1 MNMIS
6 TGAFQTEM
14 DASNKQ
20 ETLVAKLVSAWEKKN
35 AKLARA
41 GGVSLMALS
50 LAACG
55 SSSDDTATS
64 DTTATDTSS
73 DTTTTTTP
81 TVDASKE
88 ILLTSAQNIGASY
101 TGGSGDDV
109 FAGVIVGNNATGT
122 TFQAGDVLT
131 GGDGTDTLTVS
142 VSGNGG
148 GAFSV
153 VGVDTNAVEIL
164 KLSNF
169 DTNAGDTT
177 VDTTL
182 MDGLTTVGLSASSST
197 GGTVFSGMTSSV
209 AAEMMNGAA
218 NLTLTYAATAVAGT
232 ADSQDLA
239 VMNISAGTFTA
250 NSIETINVTTSLAA
264 STLTNIAGD
273 AITAITVAGDQN
285 LTLSTAMTTK
295 SIDASAMSGKLTMTM
310 GAQATQTIKGGSGA
324 DVIKSS
330 TQLGAKDVIDG
341 GAGVDTLR
349 IDTSGTIDA
358 TATTGELVGVSN
370 IENIE
375 MNSRNDAAKIDMTG
389 VTGVTTLSAAA
400 SRAVVFDA
408 NAADT
413 TNATNSAAI
422 VFSLNGVSRT
432 TAAQDGNASAGEA
445 ATLVVGVI
453 NGLDGFTAVTNGNAG
468 MIVTADSGKAVE
480 FSLTSGYTNQDSS
493 AYYDVTFADTTGS
506 EEIDVY
512 AADLVTITKED
523 ASGSSDSHTVNLATV
538 AADKAFAHTIG
549 DINVTNIESLTLT
562 SNGMKAETAK
572 TLSALSGDA
581 KLTSLTI
588 TGDSDLVISDHGTDN
603 TKLATIDASK
613 MTGSLTLSDS
623 VATLA
628 QTITTGSGNDTIVMG
643 GNLTAAD
650 VLDLGG
656 NTTTVAGLAG
666 TDKVTADLAAGGTSQ
681 AATTRSIANA
691 ETISFKQTTGNSF
704 LDASTITNAGTI
716 DFWNADGA
724 TFGTTITNLAA
735 GTNIGLGSYAL
746 NNESNGTM
754 TISLADETG
763 TADSLTLTIG
773 DAGADDDV
781 DATIKTTG
789 IETITVAR
797 AATDADNAALN
808 MSGAKAATI
817 NVTGATTAAAQTALG
832 TLSTTTTKV
841 DASAAPGLLSVTA
854 SATGTEI
861 ITKVGSANNTIAGGA
876 GNDTVTL
883 GSLNGD
889 DAAGNGG
896 TDTLNAT
903 VKANSTEATTGFE
916 TINYTVADNVQA
928 TITAANGKGVDTA
941 KTFNLKGGD
950 ALTTFAI
957 NYHSPA
963 VLTTI
968 DMSGYTG
975 KSTAS
980 TFAASQLV
988 NTMTIKGSAGADT
1001 VTATTNNDNA
1011 AVASMTGVE
1020 TLVLNAA
1027 GGATTFDFAK
1037 TSGITTVKT
1046 DDDNTARDI
1055 TLTDLATGTA
1065 VEVTTGVTA
1074 SGLIVDMADKAAA
1087 DNTLDIKIKTVASA
1101 AHVIDIDIDEV
1112 ETTTIN
1118 VDTATKLDLAGLSM
1132 TTGTSTL
1139 NLTGDSALTISA
1151 LHTDVTT
1158 IDASGMSTGG
1168 SVTQSARSTTGAVT
1182 YTGSTGDDT
1191 FIMMAQGDV
1200 LDGGNGLGDTLDIN
1214 FTGILG
1220 GIAVDLSSTTD
1231 QVTSVDSV
1239 GNSAVQKNFENVD
1252 VSGYTAFG
1260 ASITGSSGANTITG
1274 SAQVDSITGG
1284 NGIDTITSGNGAD
1297 VIDLTETTSAGDILI
1312 YNNQAGVK
1320 STADVITGFTSAD
1333 NIQIQATSGGQFGDL
1348 HTADGTAF
1356 TGALTGDVSTAYDV
1370 DVQANLSNAAD
1381 NVVLITNTTGGT
1393 AGLNAALAGGTA
1405 AVIKESG
1412 GGNFAAG
1419 DEIVIVISDGTNAEV
1434 AVATVGGNDGFNG
1447 TGETYE
1453 IIAEVNLSTV
1463 TLAEV
1468 AASIDFIA

>member
-6 TGAFQTEM
+6 TGTFQAEM
-14 DASNKQ
+14 DSSNKP
-20 ETLVAKLVSAWEKKN
+20 EALVSKLVSVWEKKN

-55 SSSDDTATS
+55 SSDDDTA
-64 DTTATDTSS
+64 
-73 DTTTTTTP
+73 TTTTTTDTTADTTTVVTP
-81 TVDASKE
+81 AVDASKE

-101 TGGSGDDV
+101 TGGTGPDV

-131 GGDGTDTLTVS
+131 GGDGIDTLTVS

-153 VGVDTNAVEIL
+153 VGVDTNAVEIV

-169 DTNAGDTT
+169 DTNAGETT
-177 VDTTL
+177 IDTTL
-182 MDGLTTVGLSASSST
+182 MDGLTTVGLSASSATGST
-197 GGTVFSGMTSSV
+197 TFSGMASSV
-209 AAEMMNGAA
+209 GAEMMNGSA
-218 NLTLTYAATAVAGT
+218 NLTLTYVATAVAGA

-239 VMNISAGTFTA
+239 VMNVSAGTFTA
-250 NSIETINVTTSLAA
+250 NSIETVNVTTSLAA

-273 AITAITVAGDQN
+273 AITAITIAGDQN

-310 GAQATQTIKGGSGA
+310 GAQATQTVKGGSGA

-330 TQLGAKDVIDG
+330 TQLGAKDILDG
-341 GAGVDTLR
+341 GDGIDTLR
-349 IDTSGTIDA
+349 IDTSATIDA

-370 IENIE
+370 FENIE

-389 VTGVTTLSAAA
+389 VTGVTTLSATA
-400 SRAVVFDA
+400 SKAVVFDA
-408 NAADT
+408 NANDT
-413 TNATNSAAI
+413 ANATDSAAI

-432 TAAQDGNASAGEA
+432 TGAQDGSATAGEA
-445 ATLVVGVI
+445 ATLVVGTI
-453 NGLDGFTAVTNGNAG
+453 NGLAGFTAVTNGNAG

-480 FSLTSGYTNQDSS
+480 FSLTSGYTNQDAN
-493 AYYDVTFADTTGS
+493 AYYDVTFADTSGS
-506 EEIDVY
+506 EIIDVY
-512 AADLVTITKED
+512 GADLVTITKED
-523 ASGSSDSHTVNLATV
+523 ASGTADSHTVNLATV

-549 DINVTNIESLTLT
+549 DINLTNIESLTLT

-643 GNLTAAD
+643 GNLTATD
-650 VLDLGG
+650 VLDLGV
-656 NTTTVAGLAG
+656 NTTTVAGKAG

-681 AATTRSIANA
+681 LATTRSIANA

-704 LDASTITNAGTI
+704 LDASKITNAGTI
-716 DFWNADGA
+716 DFWNADNA
-724 TFGTTITNLAA
+724 TFGTTLTNLAA
-735 GTNIGLGSYAL
+735 GTNIALGSYAST
-746 NNESNGTM
+746 NESNGTM

-763 TADSLTLTIG
+763 TSDSLTLTIG
-773 DAGADDDV
+773 DAAADDDV

-808 MSGAKAATI
+808 MTGAKAATI
-817 NVTGATTAAAQTALG
+817 NVTGVTTAAAQTALG
-832 TLSTTTTKV
+832 TLSTSTTKV

-861 ITKVGSANNTIAGGA
+861 ITKVGAAANTIAGGA

-903 VKANSTEATTGFE
+903 LKGSSTEATTGFE
-916 TINYTVADNVQA
+916 TVNYTVGNDIQS
-928 TITAANGKGVDTA
+928 TITASNGNGVDVA

-957 NYHSPA
+957 NYVSPA

-968 DMSGYTG
+968 DMSGFTG

-980 TFAASQLV
+980 TFAASKLV
-988 NTMTIKGSAGADT
+988 NTLTIKGSAGADT
-1001 VTATTNNDNA
+1001 VTATTANDNA

-1027 GGATTFDFAK
+1027 GGATTFDFSK
-1037 TSGITTVKT
+1037 TTGITTVKT
-1046 DDDNTARDI
+1046 DDDGTARDV
-1055 TLTDLATGTA
+1055 TLTDLATGTK
-1065 VEVTTGVTA
+1065 VEVTTGISL

-1087 DNTLDIKIKTVASA
+1087 GNALDIKIKTVAA
-1101 AHVIDIDIDEV
+1101 AGHVIDIDIDEV
-1112 ETTTIN
+1112 ETSTIN
-1118 VDTATKLDLAGLSM
+1118 IDTATTLDLAGLSM

-1139 NLTGDSALTISA
+1139 NLTGDSAVTINA

-1158 IDASGMSTGG
+1158 LDASGMSTGG
-1168 SVTQSARSTTGAVT
+1168 AVTQTARSTTGAVQ

-1200 LDGGNGLGDTLDIN
+1200 INGGNGTGDTLDIN

-1220 GIAVDLSSTTD
+1220 GIAVDLSSTGD
-1231 QVTSVDSV
+1231 QVSSVDSV
-1239 GNSAVQKNFENVD
+1239 ANTAVQSNFENVD
-1252 VSGYTAFG
+1252 LAGYTAFG
-1260 ASITGSSGANTITG
+1260 ASVTGSSAANTIVGT
-1274 SAQVDSITGG
+1274 AQVDSITGG

-1297 VIDLTETTSAGDILI
+1297 VINLTETTAAADILI

-1320 STADVITGFTSAD
+1320 STADVITGFTSTD

-1348 HTADGTAF
+1348 HTANGTAF
-1356 TGALTGDVSTAYDV
+1356 VGALTGDVSTAYDV
-1370 DVQANLSNAAD
+1370 DTQSNLSNAAD
-1381 NVVLITNTTGGT
+1381 NVVLIGGTSGT

-1405 AVIKESG
+1405 AVIKESA

-1419 DEIVIVISDGTNAEV
+1419 DELLIIISDGTNAEI
-1434 AVATVGGNDGFNG
+1434 AVATVSGTDGFNG
-1447 TGETYE
+1447 TGESYE
-1453 IIAEVNLSTV
+1453 IIAEVNLASV
-1463 TLAEV
+1463 TIAQV